1 MAKNNF
7 VGKGLLHHIIVY
19 NIMYINNAFII
30 NGSQCRSLRK
40 EPLLLIQS
48 QELIQT
54 MKRCFLQPCASWIGS
69 VQPAFL
75 QLP

>member
-7 VGKGLLHHIIVY
+7 VGKGLLHHIVVY
-19 NIMYINNAFII
+19 NNAFII

-54 MKRCFLQPCASWIGS
+54 MKMCFLQPCAS
-69 VQPAFL
+69 
-75 QLP
+75 